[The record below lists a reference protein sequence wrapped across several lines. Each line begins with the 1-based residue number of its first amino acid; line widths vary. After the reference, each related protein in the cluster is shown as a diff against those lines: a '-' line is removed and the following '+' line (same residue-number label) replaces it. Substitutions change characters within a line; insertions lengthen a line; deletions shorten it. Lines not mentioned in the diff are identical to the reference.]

1 MHTLC
6 YGFSTP
12 SLTLSLCAPS
22 LVEPAVLATPPVAPL
37 ALLVVSLSSSS
48 SLHTLTSS
56 STRLLNPSPF
66 PSSHRYPHLL
76 TPSPLHPLIYSPSEP
91 FTPSP
96 PHTWPCLLSAS
107 PSVSPL
113 TPPHLLTPSPPHT
126 LTSSPLTSS
135 YPHLLSP
142 PPPPHLLTPSPDTP
156 LPLLV
161 CMDEASLSNGV
172 RSSSLHRPPPC
183 SSSSSL
189 SQDTSS
195 LSQDRSFVS
204 RATMMEVRSG
214 GREGGRGDGKGRG
227 EGGWEGNVEERRESV
242 DVF

>member
-1 MHTLC
+1 MEADGVLTITELCPLRHCVGMVMHTLC

-66 PSSHRYPHLL
+66 PSSHPYPHLL
-76 TPSPLHPLIYSPSEP
+76 TPSPPHPLIYSPSEP

-142 PPPPHLLTPSPDTP
+142 PHLLTSSPPHQTP
-156 LPLLV
+156 LSLCWCVWTRLCCPMASAVRPCTVLLPAPPHPHSRKTPPL
-161 CMDEASLSNGV
+161 
-172 RSSSLHRPPPC
+172 
-183 SSSSSL
+183 
-189 SQDTSS
+189 
-195 LSQDRSFVS
+195 S
-204 RATMMEVRSG
+204 RKTDPLFHG
-214 GREGGRGDGKGRG
+214 LL
-227 EGGWEGNVEERRESV
+227 
-242 DVF
+242 